1 MNRSQSIEAL
11 SDDRLLS
18 YAKNLAAEERA
29 VTAKLLRH
37 LLEIDKRLLFAKLGY
52 SSLFHYVTEELGF
65 CAASAQARI
74 ASMRLIA
81 IVPEIEEK
89 IVAGSVSLTNLA
101 QAQRFFNHEQKENR
115 QSYSVAEKKQVI
127 QKLEGKST
135 RDAEKE
141 LMSLS
146 SNPAS
151 FARPDQVRPVTP
163 TLSEI
168 RFIADQELLDQL
180 DEIRGLLAHRNAHL
194 SLAELMGRMAAI
206 TLEKL
211 RAARFA
217 TLKRERAQT
226 KAPMMLCDDFQKPA
240 SLKSSTTSR
249 AKAEQNNSAPKEPI
263 QKLPTLT
270 QALQTVQ
277 RSIEPELKNSQSK
290 KPVIQVAALSE
301 QKNALLAP
309 QKDPAL
315 KSLKILKPY
324 QPRQRPSIPR
334 TIQRSVFARD
344 NYECCY
350 KDPITGRKCGSKFAL
365 ELDYRIPFAK
375 GGRSSIENLITKC
388 ATHNA
393 WAATEEFGQ
402 QKMQAHRSRH

>member
-1 MNRSQSIEAL
+1 MNASQTIESL

-18 YAKNLAAEERA
+18 YAKTLAAEERA

-74 ASMRLIA
+74 ASMRLLA

-89 IVAGSVSLTNLA
+89 IVTGSMSLTNLA
-101 QAQRFFNHEQKENR
+101 QAQRFFNHEQKEHR

-127 QKLEGKST
+127 EKLEGKST
-135 RDAEKE
+135 RDAERA
-141 LMSLS
+141 LISLS

-151 FARPDQVRPVTP
+151 FARPDQVRPVTT
-163 TLSEI
+163 TLSEV
-168 RFIADQELLDQL
+168 RFTADQELLDKL
-180 DEIRGLLAHRNAHL
+180 EEIRGLLAHQDAHL
-194 SLAELMGRMAAI
+194 SLAELMGKMAAI

-217 TLKRERAQT
+217 TLKKERAQT
-226 KAPMMLCDDFQKPA
+226 KKPITLGRD
-240 SLKSSTTSR
+240 SEQTTSLQVSLTSP
-249 AKAEQNNSAPKEPI
+249 AKTAQNNLVQ
-263 QKLPTLT
+263 QKLHE
-270 QALQTVQ
+270 Q
-277 RSIEPELKNSQSK
+277 QSK
-290 KPVIQVAALSE
+290 HVAKKFSVQENPAREVPKPMAESVPQNE
-301 QKNALLAP
+301 GP
-309 QKDPAL
+309 QKTRH
-315 KSLKILKPY
+315 Y
-324 QPRQRPSIPR
+324 PRA
-334 TIQRSVFARD
+334 IQRAVFARD

-350 KDPITGRKCGSKFAL
+350 KDPLTGRKCGSKFAL
-365 ELDYRIPFAK
+365 ELDHQIPFAK
-375 GGRSSIENLITKC
+375 GGPSTIENLITKC

-393 WAATEEFGQ
+393 WAAIEEFGQ